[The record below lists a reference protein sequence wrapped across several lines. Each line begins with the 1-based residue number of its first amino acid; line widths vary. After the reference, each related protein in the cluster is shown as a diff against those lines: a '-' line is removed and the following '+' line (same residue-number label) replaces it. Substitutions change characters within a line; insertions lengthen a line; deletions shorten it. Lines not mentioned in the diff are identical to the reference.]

1 MEEEDYWN
9 TSDNKAYSFE
19 DVDVSLHTNYMIDA
33 ILQWFNIPRFPNP
46 LESAINY

>member
-19 DVDVSLHTNYMIDA
+19 DVDVSLYTNYI
-33 ILQWFNIPRFPNP
+33 
-46 LESAINY
+46 